1 MSGGVP
7 PSKRLKT
14 DVGGDDGSG
23 SQKKLIVVLEK
34 CSLESAKVGKEYV
47 ILSSDKHANF
57 LKSHKKD
64 PADYRPDILHQCL
77 LMLLDSPL
85 NRANLLQIYIHT
97 TNNVL
102 IEVSPQTRIP
112 RTFDRFCGLMVQLL
126 HKLSIRAAESSV
138 KLLKVIRNPVSV
150 HLPVG
155 CRKIVTSFQAASFV
169 KCSEIAKPGDD
180 RPVVIVVGGFARGKV
195 SVDYMEEE
203 IRISNFPLSAA
214 LTCAKVTSGFEEAWG
229 VEQ

>member
-1 MSGGVP
+1 
-7 PSKRLKT
+7 
-14 DVGGDDGSG
+14 
-23 SQKKLIVVLEK
+23 
-34 CSLESAKVGKEYV
+34 
-47 ILSSDKHANF
+47 LSSDKHANF
-57 LKSHKKD
+57 LKNQKKD
-64 PADYRPDILHQCL
+64 PANYRPDILHQCL

-85 NRANLLQIYIHT
+85 NRANLLQIFIHT

-126 HKLSIRAAESSV
+126 HKLSIRAADSSA

-155 CRKIVTSFQAASFV
+155 CRKILTSFQANALI
-169 KCSEIAKPGDD
+169 KCSEIAKTGDN
-180 RPVVIVVGGFARGKV
+180 RAVAIVVGGFARGKEIIAKEQLKGTITPDSNCPPSNFAKGV
-195 SVDYMEEE
+195 AEGGEGGGEEE
-203 IRISNFPLSAA
+203 IKISNFPLSAA
-214 LTCAKVTSGFEEAWG
+214 LTCAKLTSGFEEAWG